1 MNNKHILKGAILVGL
16 GAASYGMLATF
27 VKLAYDEGY
36 TTAEVTVSQMLLGL
50 VGMGI
55 IYSFQKSRN
64 KEAAKATPLNKM
76 QLIICGTSTGFTSV
90 LYYMSVKY
98 IPVSVAIVLLMQSV
112 WLGVL
117 VDWLVHKNPPTAK
130 KIVAVLI
137 VIAGTLLATN
147 LVSSTQMPDWRGIAW
162 GLGAAASYTLTM
174 YTGNSVATQL
184 MPAQRGLYMLI
195 GGAVIVAAFT
205 AITWPG
211 YFNYSILL
219 YWGVPLALFGTILPP
234 LLMNAGFPKISIGL
248 GSIVSAVELPVS
260 VTMAYIILHEKV
272 GAMQWMGIALILA
285 AIVLMNVKLKFQK
298 TNLK

>member
-1 MNNKHILKGAILVGL
+1 MLVGL

-50 VGMGI
+50 LGMGI
-55 IYSFQKSRN
+55 IYGFQKSRN
-64 KEAAKATPLNKM
+64 KEIAKATPCNKM

-147 LVSSTQMPDWRGIAW
+147 LVSSTQMPDWRGILW

-174 YTGNSVATQL
+174 YTGNSIATQL
-184 MPAQRGLYMLI
+184 IPAQRGLYMLL

-211 YFNYSILL
+211 YFNYAILL
-219 YWGVPLALFGTILPP
+219 YWGLPLAVFGTILPP

-248 GSIVSAVELPVS
+248 GSIVSAIELPVS
-260 VTMAYIILHEKV
+260 VTMAYVILHEKV
-272 GAMQWMGIALILA
+272 GALQWMGIVLILA
-285 AIVLMNVKLKFQK
+285 AIVLMNVGVKSSFK
-298 TNLK
+298 N